1 MEVYLDNSATTKVRQ
16 EVMDEITDVC
26 QNCYGNPSSLH
37 RMGLKT
43 EKRMEEARKS
53 AAKIINAKP
62 EEIYFTGGGT
72 ESNNIALLGHLV
84 NFDEKSN
91 VITTKIEHPSVYN
104 VFKHFGNKIQVKYL
118 ETDNM
123 GRINLEQLKTLVDEN
138 TLLVSIMH
146 VNNELG
152 IIQNLDEITKI
163 VRNNNKNTKIHV
175 DAVQSYGKIKI
186 DTNKMPV
193 DTISFSSHKIHG
205 PKGVGGLYIRTGCK
219 INPMTFGGGQE
230 KNIRPGTENTPGIVG
245 FGKACELV
253 YNNFQEEINKL
264 YELKNK
270 YAKRF
275 AEEINDI
282 KINSSLESDGAP
294 HVLNVSFKNVRGEV
308 LVHYLENKGI
318 YISTGS
324 ACSSKSKNN
333 RILEAIRLDKDYTD
347 GTVRI
352 SLGYFNNLDEVEY
365 VVENMKQ
372 SVEDIRK
379 ITKTRKDNIC
389 II

>member
-16 EVMDEITDVC
+16 EVMDEITDIC
-26 QNCYGNPSSLH
+26 QNCYGNPSALH
-37 RMGLKT
+37 RMGLKI
-43 EKRMEEARKS
+43 EKRIEEARKMAS
-53 AAKIINAKP
+53 KIISANP

-72 ESNNIALLGHLV
+72 ESNNIAIFGHLE
-84 NFDEKSN
+84 NADEKCN
-91 VITTKIEHPSVYN
+91 VITTRIEHPSVYN
-104 VFKHFGNKIQVKYL
+104 IFKHFENKIQVKYL
-118 ETDNM
+118 NTDNM
-123 GRINLEQLKTLVDEN
+123 GRIDLEQLKLLVDQK
-138 TLLVSIMH
+138 TVLVSIMH

-152 IIQNLDEITKI
+152 IIQDLNEISKI
-163 VRNNNKNTKIHV
+163 VKTRNKNTKIHV
-175 DAVQSYGKIKI
+175 DAVQSYGKIKL
-186 DTNKMPV
+186 DTSKIPV

-219 INPMTFGGGQE
+219 INPIIFGGGQE

-253 YNNFQEEINKL
+253 YDNFQEQTNKL
-264 YELKNK
+264 NSVKNQ
-270 YAKRF
+270 YIKRLN
-275 AEEINDI
+275 EEISDI
-282 KINSSLESDGAP
+282 KINSSLEADGAP
-294 HVLNVSFKNVRGEV
+294 HILNVSFKNLRGEV

-324 ACSSKSKNN
+324 ACSSKAKKN
-333 RILEAIRLDKDYTD
+333 RILEAIKLEKDYVD

-365 VVENMKQ
+365 VIENMKQ

-379 ITKTRKDNIC
+379 IMK
-389 II
+389 